1 MSDSPHSADRYSIQ
15 PAGPAE
21 APLLF
26 ELVRAL
32 AEFERLA
39 HEVTG
44 SEEQLR
50 ESLARGECHAL
61 LARAADGTPAG
72 FALYFFNYSTFL
84 TRRGLYL
91 EDLFVRPEHRGR
103 GLGARLLV
111 QLAKVAVE
119 RGCGRF
125 EWAVLDWNEEAMR
138 FYRSL
143 GAVGVKEWIIHRVT
157 GDALRA
163 LAAR

>member
-1 MSDSPHSADRYSIQ
+1 MTPMSLSAADYTLQTASPDD
-15 PAGPAE
+15 
-21 APLLF
+21 APVLF
-26 ELVRAL
+26 DLVRAL

-44 SEEQLR
+44 TVEQLR
-50 ESLARGECHAL
+50 ASLEKGECHAL
-61 LARAADGTPAG
+61 LARDPAGTPAG

-84 TRRGLYL
+84 TRSGLYL

-111 QLAKVAVE
+111 RLAQIAVE